1 MKNLL
6 LEFDTTLLFGVLIL
20 ICAIIGGIVLAI
32 RINKKVTNNTKIV
45 DWSKFNAKGQLKKHV
60 PVLWPKELEFY
71 EIFDSVLPEEFMIIP
86 KMGVD
91 EIVKPNG
98 NLVLYNVIK
107 DKHVDF
113 CVVKVS
119 NMEPVAVLDT
129 YYPGITDSTMQELDI
144 AVQKAFESVSI
155 PVIKYEIQDTP
166 YDRDALLKQFLD
178 SIDPVALAELR
189 NKK

>member
-1 MKNLL
+1 MKNMLL
-6 LEFDTTLLFGVLIL
+6 DVDINLIVGIVIIIFACVAGVL
-20 ICAIIGGIVLAI
+20 LAI
-32 RINKKVTNNTKIV
+32 KLNKKVTNNSKIV
-45 DWSKFNAKGQLKKHV
+45 DWGKYNAKGQLKKHI

-71 EIFDSVLPEEFMIIP
+71 YMFRSVLPREFMIIP
-86 KMGVD
+86 KMGID

-98 NLVLYNVIK
+98 NLVLFNVIK

-113 CVVKVS
+113 CIIKVS

-129 YYPGITDSTMQELDI
+129 YYPSITDSTMQELEI